1 MCKVHEPMILRALT
15 VSLVAASLSG
25 CALFGFEG
33 SPEGAIDST
42 VTGTD
47 QAVEQFLT
55 GRQLDA
61 VEGAWEHDE
70 SAFEVVISRNQFDIA
85 DGYDYVGIITRSDQ
99 PMWHNGEVKILLR
112 NTNDEGVFEGVWMTR
127 NKSRRQM
134 TFVVEHDNL
143 IQASFVSAD
152 GNTYFARIRRI
163 QPRFAS
169 AH

>member
-1 MCKVHEPMILRALT
+1 MILRALT
-15 VSLVAASLSG
+15 VLFIAASLPG

-42 VTGTD
+42 VTSTD

-55 GRQLDA
+55 GRTLDA

-70 SAFEVVISRNQFDIA
+70 NSFEVVISRNQFDIA

-99 PMWHNGEVKILLR
+99 PMWNNGEVKILLR
-112 NTNDEGVFEGVWMTR
+112 RTNDEGVFEGVWMTR

-134 TFVVEHDNL
+134 TFVVEHSNL
-143 IQASFVSAD
+143 IQASFVSVD
-152 GNTYFARIRRI
+152 GNTYFVRIRRI
-163 QPRFAS
+163 EPRFA
-169 AH
+169 AVR

>member
-1 MCKVHEPMILRALT
+1 MILRALAVT
-15 VSLVAASLSG
+15 FLAASLSG

-47 QAVEQFLT
+47 QAVEQFLG
-55 GRQLDA
+55 GRSLDA

-70 SAFEVVISRNQFDIA
+70 NAFEVVISRNEFDIA

-99 PMWHNGEVKILLR
+99 PMWHNGEVKMLLR
-112 NTNDEGVFEGVWMTR
+112 TTNNDDVFEGVWMTR

-143 IQASFVSAD
+143 IQASFVSSD
-152 GNTYFARIRRI
+152 GNTYFVRIRRI
-163 QPRFAS
+163 QPRYAAAF
-169 AH
+169 